1 MSTSCESL
9 LSVAFTFEVE
19 KMFDPSPVSLICFWK
34 VMGQGC
40 RGNVDKNK
48 SPGAG
53 RALSLPGQMRIP
65 HGEGHRPSAGAQP
78 ELPVSPRDCL
88 SLSVEGPPWGHQV

>member
-1 MSTSCESL
+1 MPPSCESL

-40 RGNVDKNK
+40 RGNVNK
-48 SPGAG
+48 ISPGAG
-53 RALSLPGQMRIP
+53 RALSLPDQTRVP
-65 HGEGHRPSAGAQP
+65 HGEGHRTSAGAQP
-78 ELPVSPRDCL
+78 ELHLLPWDCL
-88 SLSVEGPPWGHQV
+88 GLSVEGPPWGHQV